1 MAHTNAHLNLVESSR
16 RLFGL
21 DPGAQVETGEGWLF
35 GAGRSTHPVI
45 SNAAFR
51 LDDGLDPNEFVERAR
66 AWFAARERGFAVW
79 ARAGTEEDRDL
90 IEAAERAGLQNVYEM
105 PEMVLEGEA
114 VVDPASLGSEPATE
128 VELHRVGSAEEAAQ
142 YWQVATASY
151 ASIGFPEEI
160 FAFYENNE
168 YLWAD
173 GAAAFLAHV
182 DGRPAGISMTIV
194 THGVAGIYW
203 VGATEEARGRGLGRT
218 MTAVAVKAGLE
229 MGGASASLQASPMG
243 ESIYRRMGF
252 ETIFDYRLYMCP
264 APGANQ

>member
-1 MAHTNAHLNLVESSR
+1 MPHRDAHLNLVESSR

-21 DPGAQVETGEGWLF
+21 DPGAQIEAGEGWLF
-35 GAGRSTHPVI
+35 GAGRSTHPMI

-51 LDDGLDPNEFVERAR
+51 LDDGLDPSEFVERAQ
-66 AWFAARERGFAVW
+66 AWFAVRERGFAVW
-79 ARAGTEEDRDL
+79 ARAGAEEDRNL
-90 IEAAERAGLQNVYEM
+90 IEAAERAGLQNVYGM
-105 PEMVLEGEA
+105 PEMVLEDDAIADRFSLEGEPVA
-114 VVDPASLGSEPATE
+114 G
-128 VELHRVGSAEEAAQ
+128 VELRRVGSPEEASQ
-142 YWQVATASY
+142 YWQVAIASY
-151 ASIGFPEEI
+151 ASIGFPPEI

-218 MTAVAVKAGLE
+218 MTAVAVEAGLE

-243 ESIYRRMGF
+243 ESLYRRMGF
-252 ETIFDYRLYMCP
+252 KTIFDYRLYMCP
-264 APGANQ
+264 APEESG